1 LKKSQI
7 SIKWKTFCIFL
18 IFAIVLLGVLWFFQ
32 IVYLNDFYKMI
43 KQKETENVLD
53 KVEVLL
59 HESDDPASEIDQLA
73 ASYNLGVFITDSD
86 GNSLYNAE
94 YISNSQMSSLPH
106 FMFSLFYDEAVA
118 NGGEAV
124 IEFKGSEMQR
134 SIRENLNK
142 ELEQQPEIDGESE
155 ATPESELEQPENILE
170 NAPDSAD
177 ETSEES
183 SGQGEGKI
191 EYTIPP
197 ENEMTKEQFR
207 QNIGNEMAESVIYVR
222 IIEVDGQEEVVMINS
237 VLTPVD
243 ATVTTLKAQLR
254 IITVIIIIIAFI
266 LAAATA
272 KSTSRSIIK
281 LNDGAK
287 KLAAGDYSV
296 KFDADDYMEVAEL
309 SATLN
314 YAAKELGKADSLQK
328 ELIANVSHDLRTPLT
343 MIKGYAEV
351 MRDIPGENTP
361 ENVQVI
367 IEETERLTGLVND
380 MLDISKLKAGTI
392 SIQPEEY
399 NFTESIRHV
408 LERYNKLREVE
419 GYTIDFVYDDEVN
432 VYADE
437 QKMYQVLY
445 NLVNNAINYTGEDK
459 KVTVIQKVIG
469 NTLRIEVVDTGDGV
483 KQEDIPY
490 VWDRYYKDKTTH
502 KRALQGTGLGLSIV
516 KNVLELHG
524 AKYGVS
530 SITGQGATFWFEIKI
545 DPFAEEE

>member
-1 LKKSQI
+1 MKKSQI

-53 KVEVLL
+53 QVETLL
-59 HESDDPASEIDQLA
+59 HESDDPSSEIDKLA
-73 ASYNLGVFITDSD
+73 ASNNLGVFITDSE

-142 ELEQQPEIDGESE
+142 ELEQQPGIDGESE
-155 ATPESELEQPENILE
+155 ATPETELEQPENILE

-197 ENEMTKEQFR
+197 ENEMMQEQFR

-296 KFDADDYMEVAEL
+296 KFNANDYMEVAEL
-309 SATLN
+309 SNTLN
-314 YAAKELGKADSLQK
+314 YAATELGKADSLQK

-419 GYTIDFVYDDEVN
+419 GYTIDFVYDDEVS